1 MFIFLLKIKKLILDI
16 LFPVTCLACGR
27 DGIYLCPECW
37 KKIPVTEEFFC
48 PFCRRPSLRG
58 EPHQACARQT
68 RLDGL
73 LVAGDWENKIL
84 RRAIHRFKYNF
95 LQDLKKPLGEILS
108 AKIKQSDRY
117 FSPTI
122 SGGYFD
128 FLLPVPL
135 HPKRKFWRGFNQA
148 QLLALELAEFFKIPT
163 VSEAVVRVK
172 KTKTQVGKNQKARR
186 KNMQGAFQVRT
197 DFEEMIKGKRILLV
211 DDVVTTG
218 ETMEAMA
225 LVLRAAG
232 AAEVWGLCLAR
243 G

>member
-1 MFIFLLKIKKLILDI
+1 MLSKVKKIILDI
-16 LFPVTCLACGR
+16 LFPVSCLACGR
-27 DGIYLCPECW
+27 AGVYLCPECL
-37 KKIPVTEEFFC
+37 KKIPISEEFFC

-58 EPHQACARQT
+58 EPHETCARQIK
-68 RLDGL
+68 LDGL
-73 LVAGDWENKIL
+73 LVAGNWENKVL

-95 LQDLKKPLGEILS
+95 LKDLKKPLGEILI

-135 HPKRKFWRGFNQA
+135 HAKRKLWRGFNQA
-148 QLLALELAEFFKIPT
+148 QLLALELAEFFKMP
-163 VSEAVVRVK
+163 VLSEAVTRVR
-172 KTKTQVGKNQKARR
+172 KTKSQVGKNQIARR
-186 KNMQGAFQVRT
+186 KNMQAAFEANA
-197 DFEEMIKGKRILLV
+197 DFKEIIKGKKVLII

-218 ETMEAMA
+218 ETMEAITT
-225 LVLRAAG
+225 VLKAAG
-232 AAEVWGLCLAR
+232 AIEVWGLCLAR